1 VLRSEDSR
9 LFLPAK
15 YVYDTKKDS
24 QKVKSKITEGSIIAD
39 AISQNFRKSAFIRKT
54 TLKKCVS

>member
-1 VLRSEDSR
+1 MLRSEDLR
-9 LFLPAK
+9 LFLPAE
-15 YVYDTKKDS
+15 YVYDTKKES

-39 AISQNFRKSAFIRKT
+39 AIRQNFRKNAFIRKM